1 MLVNKV
7 IRGTV
12 EIETKQCRIIFNA
25 KNKKEVMKHFFISQS
40 RFRNYFTETNN
51 KEEVELIQ
59 NNPTKI
65 FYKLPLTILIFLK
78 SLILRK
84 QSDR

>member
-7 IRGTV
+7 IGGTV

-25 KNKKEVMKHFFISQS
+25 KNKKEVMKHFLISQS

-59 NNPTKI
+59 NTPTKI
-65 FYKLPLTILIFLK
+65 FYKLAFDYSDIFK
-78 SLILRK
+78 EFNIEETK
-84 QSDR
+84 